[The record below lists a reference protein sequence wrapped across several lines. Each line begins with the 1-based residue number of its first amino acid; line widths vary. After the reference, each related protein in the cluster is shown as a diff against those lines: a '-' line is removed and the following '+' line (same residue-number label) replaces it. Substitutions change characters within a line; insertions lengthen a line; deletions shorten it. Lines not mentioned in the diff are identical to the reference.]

1 MVSYPPR
8 TPGPPSRAETRPHWT
23 VDRRFEGDRSAE
35 ALVRSLLAAHV
46 R

>member
-1 MVSYPPR
+1 MVSSPPR
-8 TPGPPSRAETRPHWT
+8 TPGPPSRAEIRPHWT